1 MRFKVFKVIV
11 LVISIFVGVGA
22 FVGGIAML
30 IEPNGSILH
39 METMLPYFQVLPF
52 ADILFQNYIF
62 PGIALIIVNGISNT
76 VASIL
81 MLRNKRIGYILGTLF
96 GFTLMLWIII
106 QFVIFPMNALDIIY
120 FTLGVLQLLT
130 GYIALVSYNQV
141 FFKFNENDY
150 QDIDKESKTL
160 VVYFS
165 RKKFTKKIAYE
176 IADKEKT
183 NIKELIT
190 KERTE
195 GDLSFWWCGR
205 FGMHAWP
212 METEPLDVELNAYN
226 KIILVTPIWVFKM
239 CSPMRDFIN
248 KNEDILKQKEV
259 CVVFNHFNPWL
270 PKGAIKEIE
279 KSINIKEVQSF
290 TTMLGHTF
298 RKKHLI

>member
-30 IEPNGSILH
+30 IEPNGSILR
-39 METMLPYFQVLPF
+39 MEAMLPYFQVLPF

-165 RKKFTKKIAYE
+165 RKKFTTKIAYE
-176 IADKEKT
+176 IANKEKAT
-183 NIKELIT
+183 IKELIT

-195 GDLSFWWCGR
+195 GDLGFWWCGR

-248 KNEDILKQKEV
+248 KNKDILKQKEV

-298 RKKHLI
+298 RKRHLD

>member
-30 IEPNGSILH
+30 IEPNGSILR
-39 METMLPYFQVLPF
+39 MEALLPYFQVLPF

-176 IADKEKT
+176 IADKEKA

-195 GDLSFWWCGR
+195 GDLGFWWCGR

-212 METEPLDVELNAYN
+212 METEPLDVELNAYS
-226 KIILVTPIWVFKM
+226 KIVLVTPIWVFKM

-248 KNEDILKQKEV
+248 KNKDILKQKEV

-298 RKKHLI
+298 KKR

>member
-150 QDIDKESKTL
+150 QNIDKESKTL

-165 RKKFTKKIAYE
+165 RKKFTTKIAYE
-176 IADKEKT
+176 IANKEKAT
-183 NIKELIT
+183 IKELIT

-195 GDLSFWWCGR
+195 GDLGFWWCGR

-248 KNEDILKQKEV
+248 KNKDILKQKEV

-290 TTMLGHTF
+290 TTMLGHIF